1 MNLCAPGSCA
11 TIRTTASTRS
21 MSTPYPRVPPACFII
36 FLLPNQLS
44 TILTHMFWQVAQKIQ
59 LQPRWRKLWLWRG
72 LIPMEMK
79 NQMNQEP
86 KLSEPCLIRWSPFQ
100 RIKKIVETAV
110 MKMKRGVGRTKEE
123 EGVKEVMEGEAVEAK
138 VTPRQGQLS
147 LAWSPF
153 LCTFIAL
160 NKFTQTILTG
170 RSCQKVETRD
180 GQSHQSVWPSSIS
193 FLTRLKFHACSCRGS
208 RHLQPELEIPAM
220 LCMHFQEMRWEPW
233 LAQPSAELSN
243 TLPDKWKLDHLR
255 WLYL

>member
-1 MNLCAPGSCA
+1 MCTWQLRNNPNHRIYKVYEHTISKSAPSLLYHFFVAKPTFNNLDTHVLAGGTENSAA
-11 TIRTTASTRS
+11 TKMKKAVVMEGVDPDGDEKPNESRTKAFGAMFDS
-21 MSTPYPRVPPACFII
+21 MVP
-36 FLLPNQLS
+36 LS
-44 TILTHMFWQVAQKIQ
+44 KD
-59 LQPRWRKLWLWRG
+59 
-72 LIPMEMK
+72 
-79 NQMNQEP
+79 
-86 KLSEPCLIRWSPFQ
+86 
-100 RIKKIVETAV
+100 KKIVETAV

>member
-1 MNLCAPGSCA
+1 
-11 TIRTTASTRS
+11 
-21 MSTPYPRVPPACFII
+21 
-36 FLLPNQLS
+36 
-44 TILTHMFWQVAQKIQ
+44 MFWQVAQKIQ

-79 NQMNQEP
+79 NQMNQKP